1 MPRGTSGC
9 FYGRASRNLLIS
21 FQYNLL
27 SMKNT
32 LAVVLLPI
40 LLLAG
45 PADASGGWF
54 KVINITPIEMT
65 ANTEANFTVSV
76 KGMGGERAYV
86 ELVFRNKSEGF
97 DFTCPKMI
105 KNVFPAGVTDYNC
118 SVKAGDV
125 APGNYTFVVDTA
137 APGARP
143 GKMTAY
149 INIIEQKSQ
158 AEAIYDST
166 IDYLRDMSGAGNSEP
181 ELPDDAVEASQAT
194 AAEAEAG
201 EASQQAPMPGAVIAV
216 LGLLVAFR
224 RCRGQN

>member
-1 MPRGTSGC
+1 MKN
-9 FYGRASRNLLIS
+9 FFAILLIA
-21 FQYNLL
+21 LL
-27 SMKNT
+27 
-32 LAVVLLPI
+32 
-40 LLLAG
+40 LLLAS

-54 KVINITPIEMT
+54 KVINVTPIEMT
-65 ANTEANFTVSV
+65 ANSEANFTVSV

-143 GKMTAY
+143 GKLTAY
-149 INIIEQKSQ
+149 INVVEEKSQ

-166 IDYLRDMSGAGNSEP
+166 IDYLKDISGAGDSEP
-181 ELPDDAVEASQAT
+181 ELSDDAGETSQPT
-194 AAEAEAG
+194 GAEAEAS
-201 EASQQAPMPGAVIAV
+201 EAQPEAPMPGAAMTV

-224 RCRGQN
+224 RCKGRI

>member
-1 MPRGTSGC
+1 MKINFAVLFFS
-9 FYGRASRNLLIS
+9 LL
-21 FQYNLL
+21 
-27 SMKNT
+27 
-32 LAVVLLPI
+32 

-54 KVINITPIEMT
+54 KVINITPIETT
-65 ANTEANFTVSV
+65 ANSEANFTVSV

-149 INIIEQKSQ
+149 INVVEKESGEKALQ
-158 AEAIYDST
+158 DSAV
-166 IDYLRDMSGAGNSEP
+166 DYLKDLANAGNSEP
-181 ELPDDAVEASQAT
+181 EGSDDAGKPQP
-194 AAEAEAG
+194 AEAG
-201 EASQQAPMPGAVIAV
+201 ASANEAPEKAPMPGAALAI
-216 LGLLVAFR
+216 LGLLAAQIILKR
-224 RCRGQN
+224 RI

>member
-32 LAVVLLPI
+32 LAVLLLPI

-201 EASQQAPMPGAVIAV
+201 KASQQAPMPGAVIAV

>member
-32 LAVVLLPI
+32 LVVLLLPI

-54 KVINITPIEMT
+54 KVIKITPIEMT

>member
-1 MPRGTSGC
+1 MKN
-9 FYGRASRNLLIS
+9 FFAILLIA
-21 FQYNLL
+21 LL
-27 SMKNT
+27 
-32 LAVVLLPI
+32 

-54 KVINITPIEMT
+54 KVINVTPIEMI
-65 ANTEANFTVSV
+65 ANSEANFTVSV

-97 DFTCPKMI
+97 DFACPKMI
-105 KNVFPAGVTDYNC
+105 KNVFPAGVTDYEC

-125 APGNYTFVVDTA
+125 APGNYSFVVDTA

-143 GKMTAY
+143 GKLTAY
-149 INIIEQKSQ
+149 INVVEEKSQ

-166 IDYLRDMSGAGNSEP
+166 IDYLKDMSGAGNSEP
-181 ELPDDAVEASQAT
+181 ELSDDAGETSQPT
-194 AAEAEAG
+194 GAEAEAS
-201 EASQQAPMPGAVIAV
+201 EAQPEAPMPGAAMTV

-224 RCRGQN
+224 RCKRRI